1 VTASRVEALLVQR
14 GASLARIGLLLAFA
28 AFLALPLVWLLL
40 APSKTN
46 DGLLAQAPLSFGSFD
61 HYVTSWR
68 DLATYTDHNSLILRW
83 VLNSIWYGAAS
94 VAIAMA
100 TAVPAGYALAFFR
113 FPGRKLIL
121 IATLVTMLIPP
132 SSLVL
137 PLFLE
142 LTKLQLVGSPVS
154 VILPLSF
161 YPFGTFLAYIYFST
175 SLPRDLLG
183 AARIDGC
190 SELRVFWHVV
200 LPLARTIVPVVA
212 FFCFVR
218 AWNEF
223 FLPYL
228 MLTDD
233 HTFTLPIG
241 LTNLVNSTSALVPVG
256 PTSRQWPISRPEVA
270 LAGLIAI
277 IPIVVAFVAAQRTLR
292 SGTLAGFDRD

>member
-1 VTASRVEALLVQR
+1 MSGLEAVLVRR
-14 GASLARIGLLLAFA
+14 GGTLARISLLLAFA
-28 AFLALPLVWLLL
+28 TFLALPLVWLLL

-46 DGLLAQAPLSFGSFD
+46 DGLLGSSPLAFGSFAR
-61 HYVTSWR
+61 YLTSWR
-68 DLATYTDHNSLILRW
+68 HLATYTDHNALILRW
-83 VLNSIWYGAAS
+83 TFNSIWYGAAS
-94 VAIAMA
+94 VAIAML
-100 TAVPAGYALAFFR
+100 VSIPAGYALALFR
-113 FPGRKLIL
+113 FPGRKVIL
-121 IATLVTMLIPP
+121 VATLITMLIPP

-142 LTKLQLVGSPVS
+142 LNKLQLVGSRLA

-190 SELRVFWHVV
+190 SEVRVFWHVV
-200 LPLARTIVPVVA
+200 LPLARLIAPVVA

-228 MLTDD
+228 VLTDD
-233 HTFTLPIG
+233 HAFTLPIG
-241 LTNLVNSTSALVPVG
+241 LTNLVNSTSALVPTG
-256 PTSRQWPISRPEVA
+256 PTSRQWPIARPEAA

-277 IPIVVAFVAAQRTLR
+277 VPIVVAFVAAQRTLR
-292 SGTLAGFDRD
+292 GGALAGFDRD

>member
-1 VTASRVEALLVQR
+1 VTSIEAVIVRRGTSLL
-14 GASLARIGLLLAFA
+14 RIALLLAFA

-40 APSKTN
+40 APSRTN
-46 DGLLAQAPLSFGSFD
+46 DGLLNGSPLSFGSFSR
-61 HYVTSWR
+61 YLTSWHN
-68 DLATYTDHNSLILRW
+68 LATYTDHNALILHW
-83 VLNSIWYGAAS
+83 AFNSVWYGAAT
-94 VAIAMA
+94 VAIAMVVS
-100 TAVPAGYALAFFR
+100 VPAGYALALFR

-121 IATLVTMLIPP
+121 VATLVTMLIPP

-142 LTKLQLVGSPVS
+142 LNELHLVGSRLS

-200 LPLARTIVPVVA
+200 LPLARAIVPVVA

-241 LTNLVNSTSALVPVG
+241 LTNLVNSTAALVPTG
-256 PTSRQWPISRPEVA
+256 PTSRQWPIARPEAA

-292 SGTLAGFDRD
+292 GGALAGFDRD